1 MTRRLTAEK
10 KAELISIGGVRLDPE
25 LFLEKYIGRS
35 TAGPGAGGRSVFFF
49 SDERR
54 VRLSIRDESILF
66 MRPEGDEVVIEKDGE
81 VIAAGII
88 EPVGAHCPHQAYI
101 TVSERCIFHCAFCP
115 VHTLNGPVKSTEEVI
130 SLIEPVY
137 RSGDLKAISL
147 TGGIEESPEK
157 ELLRMEGLVKE
168 LLVHYDVPIGVSVYP
183 TKDSSDVLHAAGAA
197 EVKYNVET
205 MDREIFGKVCPEQD
219 LDGIIRALEHA
230 VSLFGRDHV
239 TSNIIIG
246 LGESDDTI
254 ISGVEHLASLGVIP
268 ILRPVVVHKDAP
280 IPGAQRPSAERLLSL
295 GRVAKS
301 IFSRYGLSPLHAQT
315 MCLPC
320 TGCDII
326 PYRDL

>member
-1 MTRRLTAEK
+1 
-10 KAELISIGGVRLDPE
+10 
-25 LFLEKYIGRS
+25 
-35 TAGPGAGGRSVFFF
+35 
-49 SDERR
+49 
-54 VRLSIRDESILF
+54 

-81 VIAAGII
+81 VFTSGII

-115 VHTLNGPVKSTEEVI
+115 VHTLNGPVKNTAEVI
-130 SLIEPVY
+130 SLIDPVY
-137 RSGDLKAISL
+137 QSGDLHAISL

-157 ELLRMEGLVKE
+157 ELIRMEGLVKE
-168 LLVHYDVPIGVSVYP
+168 LLSHYDVPIGVSVYP
-183 TKDSSDVLHAAGAA
+183 TKDSSDVLHAAGAV

-205 MDREIFGKVCPEQD
+205 IDREIFRKVCPEQD
-219 LDGIIRALEHA
+219 LDDIIKALEHA

-246 LGESDDTI
+246 LGESDETV
-254 ISGVEHLASLGVIP
+254 ISGVEDLASRGVIP

-280 IPGAQRPSAERLLSL
+280 IPGARRPSPERLLSL
-295 GRVAKS
+295 GRRAKS
-301 IFSRYGLSPLHAQT
+301 ILSRYGLSPLNAQT

-326 PYRDL
+326 PFKDL